1 MANFLVFATW
11 LRTEL
16 AKQGISLARA
26 ADDLQSPLPTVSA
39 WLDGTR
45 FPSDAELRRL
55 AEMLEIPIERLERLT
70 GRRSEKD

>member
-16 AKQGISLARA
+16 AKQGISLAHV
-26 ADDLQSPLPTVSA
+26 ADGLGAPLPIVSA

-45 FPSDAELRRL
+45 SPSADELRRL
-55 AEMLEIPIERLERLT
+55 AEYLETPLERLERLA
-70 GRRSEKD
+70 GRRRE